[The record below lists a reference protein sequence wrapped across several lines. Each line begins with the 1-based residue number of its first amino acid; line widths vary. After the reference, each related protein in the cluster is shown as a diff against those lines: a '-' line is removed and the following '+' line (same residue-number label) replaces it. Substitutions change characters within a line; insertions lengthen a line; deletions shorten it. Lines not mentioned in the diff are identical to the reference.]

1 MNGEPAK
8 IRIEPKQHV
17 AAPTKTAGAPT
28 EAAAI
33 RPPILGGIPWMTTWR
48 QAEQWIGETGVNQ
61 RRRRTEIELI
71 QTVQLFY
78 PGMPMGVVRAVSA
91 C

>member
-8 IRIEPKQHV
+8 IRIEPKRHV
-17 AAPTKTAGAPT
+17 AAPTKIARAPT